1 MTSHDPLPLGSEP
14 LPALV
19 ASPVVDGLV
28 LLPDDAI
35 GAVPRFPNPL
45 RHPLRALAWVIRT
58 LFGLASL
65 TLLLAVIAA
74 IPFVNLLAVGYLLE
88 VEGRMGRT
96 GQWRYAFPLLEI
108 APRFGAIVFGLAGW
122 LTPLWFLTT
131 VLADYQLIAPAS
143 PATLRLETI
152 HSLAVVLVTIHL
164 LLALARG
171 GSLGCFLR
179 PLKNLT
185 WLIGQLRQGSYV
197 ARAEMH
203 VRTFVSA
210 MRIPHHFW
218 LGLRGIIG
226 GLAWLVLPSG
236 LYAVYSQADQGGQL
250 VVTIGGGLLLV
261 LVLGWLPFLQARL
274 AIENRLA
281 AVFEWRAI
289 RELFCRSPFRWFL
302 TLLVTSALSLPLY
315 LFKIYLLPQDAM
327 WLTTLVFIMT
337 IYPARAMTGW
347 AYHHAANRSRRT
359 HWAWH
364 WLWRVLVIP
373 LLSIYVFLIFFT
385 QFLGE
390 HGKRVLFEHHLFLFP
405 VPF

>member
-1 MTSHDPLPLGSEP
+1 MI
-14 LPALV
+14 
-19 ASPVVDGLV
+19 DGLV
-28 LLPDDAI
+28 LLPEDAI
-35 GAVPRFPNPL
+35 GAVPRMPNPL
-45 RHPLRALAWVIRT
+45 QHPLRASAWVIRI

-74 IPFVNLLAVGYLLE
+74 IPIVNLLALGYLLE

-122 LTPLWFLTT
+122 LVPLWFLTAT
-131 VLADYQLIAPAS
+131 LADYELIAPLS
-143 PATLRLETI
+143 PVTLQLRTV
-152 HSLAVVLVTIHL
+152 HSVSVIVVTIHL
-164 LLALARG
+164 ALALARG

-185 WLIGQLRQGSYV
+185 WLIGQLRQGGYV
-197 ARAEMH
+197 ARAETH
-203 VRTFVSA
+203 VRTFFVA

-218 LGLRGIIG
+218 LGLRGLVG
-226 GLAWLVLPSG
+226 GMVWLVPPSG
-236 LYAVYSQADQGGQL
+236 LYSVYSQADQGGQL
-250 VVTIGGGLLLV
+250 IVTIGGGLLLV

-274 AIENRLA
+274 ATENRMA
-281 AVFEWRAI
+281 AVFELRAI
-289 RELFCRSPFRWFL
+289 RDLFCRSPFRWFL
-302 TLLVTSALSLPLY
+302 TLLITSVLSLPLY

-347 AYHHAANRSRRT
+347 AYHRAATRSRRT
-359 HWAWH
+359 YPVWH

-373 LLSIYVFLIFFT
+373 LLSIYVFLLFFT

-390 HGKRVLFEHHLFLFP
+390 HGKRVLYEHHLFLFP